1 MVSPKTESTSAPT
14 TTWMRAMG
22 KPTEKAWKMLTE
34 GQDPKMVNQ
43 ATGLSQAVLDAM
55 LKDIRRQQRR
65 HIQYPES

>member
-1 MVSPKTESTSAPT
+1 
-14 TTWMRAMG
+14 MG

-34 GQDPKMVNQ
+34 GQDPQMVKQ
-43 ATGLSQAVLDAM
+43 ATSLSQAVLDAM

>member
-1 MVSPKTESTSAPT
+1 M
-14 TTWMRAMG
+14 
-22 KPTEKAWKMLTE
+22 KPADKAWRMLTE